1 MFYNADVFSV
11 PFKPNANVY
20 SVYSNEET
28 IKLDVIPA
36 MKFTDGNVSRYRV
49 DGYYF
54 TAADISTS
62 VFETNKLDKIL
73 HLRYG
78 TVLYTTNKRDAEKFA
93 RGLRSKMVEQK
104 KAEIEKLKA
113 DVTTLLKIKTT
124 FEDNTT
130 SSTANFSVNI

>member
-1 MFYNADVFSV
+1 MFYNADIFSV

-20 SVYSNEET
+20 SVYSNEEE

-36 MKFTDGNVSRYRV
+36 MKFRDGDNFCYRV
-49 DGYYF
+49 NGYYF
-54 TAADISTS
+54 TAADNSTS
-62 VFETNKLDKIL
+62 VFEPNKLDKIL

-93 RGLRSKMVEQK
+93 KGLRSKMIEQK

-113 DVTTLLKIKTT
+113 DVTALLKIKTT
-124 FEDNTT
+124 FVDTVTN
-130 SSTANFSVNI
+130 SSEKFSVNI